1 MRKVTEVTS
10 NFKSINKIVLWLVN
24 NVVINVVIEPVNTGS
39 SSHNEIV
46 GRLHSALH
54 NKAFNLR

>member
-24 NVVINVVIEPVNTGS
+24 NAVISVVIEPVSTGS
-39 SSHNEIV
+39 SSHHEMV
-46 GRLHSALH
+46 GTLYINTAY
-54 NKAFNLR
+54 NKR